1 MTTVELAELIAK
13 QQRRLIRVYMR
24 AYERLLERLQRQH
37 LAGLS
42 EAHTIALLRDIEGIL
57 EQLNVDAAKWI
68 EDTFPKVY
76 RGGSEKALEE
86 IYRRYGEVPFRM
98 NMSFGAVHQ
107 QAVERLAFDT
117 YNDLAAAT
125 ENVSNRLKRS
135 IRLAAE
141 RVFPTGVATGETR
154 IQMTKRLVEALQKE
168 GFTQYLDERGRR
180 IKLQDYKDV
189 IGPAGRPLEFKPGQF
204 QSAFL
209 EENWVGFVDKAG
221 RRWDLFN
228 YAEMLTRT
236 KVAEAESRGTEDR
249 LVANGLDLVQITSH
263 NAEDWCSFY
272 EGKVFSIS
280 GTHPM
285 YPPLA
290 QAPNGGT
297 PFHPRCRHRE
307 APFIEKFH
315 SPEELEA
322 AKIDPSLLG
331 LNKNDG
337 RADQGRLGR
346 IIQKTAEPGPIYDKN
361 LFQREREIASRN
373 TERCYVL
380 DPAGNVI
387 FTRDGTHDQIAF
399 TTQECKLFKGNTFTH
414 NHPRG
419 TSLSP
424 KDIQLACHSE
434 MAEIRAVGMTFCYSV
449 MPPPGGWND
458 QVWNATLQPAI
469 QYYNSEV
476 QSEFLGLI
484 RAGLLTLDEASFRHW
499 HEVWTRVAQKTGL
512 QYRRESWVV
521 K

>member
-1 MTTVELAELIAK
+1 MTAVELAELIAK

-154 IQMTKRLVEALQKE
+154 IQMTKKLVEALQKE
-168 GFTQYLDERGRR
+168 GFTYYLDERNRR

-236 KVAEAESRGTEDR
+236 KVLEAENRGTEDR
-249 LVANGLDLVQITSH
+249 LVANGLDLVQISTH
-263 NAEDWCSFY
+263 VCDDWCTLY
-272 EGKVFSIS
+272 AGKVFSIS
-280 GTHPM
+280 GTHSV

-290 QAPNGGT
+290 QIPNGGC
-297 PFHPRCRHRE
+297 PMHPRCRHVE
-307 APFIEKFH
+307 VPFIEKFH
-315 SPEELEA
+315 SAEELER

-331 LNKNDG
+331 KNKSDG
-337 RADQGRLGR
+337 TADHVALG
-346 IIQKTAEPGPIYDKN
+346 KAME
-361 LFQREREIASRN
+361 RN
-373 TERCYVL
+373 T
-380 DPAGNVI
+380 
-387 FTRDGTHDQIAF
+387 
-399 TTQECKLFKGNTFTH
+399 
-414 NHPRG
+414 
-419 TSLSP
+419 
-424 KDIQLACHSE
+424 
-434 MAEIRAVGMTFCYSV
+434 
-449 MPPPGGWND
+449 
-458 QVWNATLQPAI
+458 
-469 QYYNSEV
+469 
-476 QSEFLGLI
+476 
-484 RAGLLTLDEASFRHW
+484 RH
-499 HEVWTRVAQKTGL
+499 
-512 QYRRESWVV
+512 
-521 K
+521 